1 VLLDPFEEQFH
12 LAAVLVEFCDGERG
26 QVEVVGQKDKALAG
40 LGMEVTHAS
49 QLVGIILLGAS
60 HKKGAGLMEFVKAS
74 EIDITP
80 VHQIGGAR
88 FEEELVEDV
97 DIVNSPMS
105 NNNKG
110 GNAPAQIQEHVKF
123 DGGLVFPK
131 FRPREKSET
140 EIDGGGVQSVSRL
153 VEFQPEIVVVVDP
166 PRPGFVGVGESA
178 VRNSTPNSS
187 MLKFGFHRSQA
198 SFDIA

>member
-1 VLLDPFEEQFH
+1 
-12 LAAVLVEFCDGERG
+12 
-26 QVEVVGQKDKALAG
+26 
-40 LGMEVTHAS
+40 
-49 QLVGIILLGAS
+49 
-60 HKKGAGLMEFVKAS
+60 MEFVKAS

-80 VHQIGGAR
+80 VHQIGDAR

-110 GNAPAQIQEHVKF
+110 GNAPVQIQERVKF
-123 DGGLVFPK
+123 DGGFVFPK

-153 VEFQPEIVVVVDP
+153 VEFQPEIVGVVEPPGNTNQDLGEVGVDP

>member
-1 VLLDPFEEQFH
+1 
-12 LAAVLVEFCDGERG
+12 
-26 QVEVVGQKDKALAG
+26 
-40 LGMEVTHAS
+40 
-49 QLVGIILLGAS
+49 
-60 HKKGAGLMEFVKAS
+60 MEFVKAS

-80 VHQIGGAR
+80 VHQIGDAR

-110 GNAPAQIQEHVKF
+110 GNAPVQIQERVKF
-123 DGGLVFPK
+123 DGGFVFPK

-153 VEFQPEIVVVVDP
+153 VEFQPEIVV
-166 PRPGFVGVGESA
+166 GVGESA